1 MRNLLLD
8 EPVPYK
14 VEETPFGVWRRFASE
29 QFGYFEEFV
38 SHRQLF
44 GLPLLHY
51 TRGRCPETGTS
62 LWAFGIV
69 AIGRR
74 AVGVVAIGQL
84 SGGLVAIG
92 QLAIGV
98 MFGLG
103 QATTGV
109 VAIGQAAMG
118 VAFGFGQAATGF
130 VAIGQVAA
138 GVYVLA
144 MRGIGRHVWDMA
156 GCHLIARQFFESL
169 IR

>member
-8 EPVPYK
+8 EPVQYK

-29 QFGYFEEFV
+29 HLGYFEEFV
-38 SHRQLF
+38 SHHQLF

-74 AVGVVAIGQL
+74 SVGVVAIGQL

-98 MFGLG
+98 MFGFG

-109 VAIGQAAMG
+109 IAIGQAAMG
-118 VAFGFGQAATGF
+118 VAFGLGQIATGF
-130 VAIGQVAA
+130 VAMGQGAA

-144 MRGIGRHVWDMA
+144 MKGIGRYVWDMS
-156 GCHLIARQFFESL
+156 GCSPVARQFFESL
-169 IR
+169 IP